1 MQPFSQP
8 QIASRLSQILSEQ
21 QAAALEQVER
31 ILEERF
37 IEVARQVGAE
47 LEAVL
52 DVARSGLAGP
62 GRQSAQGQAAS
73 RPTEKTVAPPGGD
86 AALHMRARRL
96 ARVKVAEMRLYQAR
110 AVARGRAGRNLYA
123 ELRNEIDAAR
133 QQFQREFFSAGPSIV
148 DYLHQELVRT
158 LANDDEAL
166 LGEDYPGPLV

>member
-37 IEVARQVGAE
+37 MEIARQVGAE

-52 DVARSGLAGP
+52 DAARGGLAGP

-73 RPTEKTVAPPGGD
+73 RPTEKTVAPSGD

-123 ELRNEIDAAR
+123 ELRNEIDSAR
-133 QQFQREFFSAGPSIV
+133 QQFQREFFSAGPSMV